1 MSADLHAPQLQ
12 LRQIGVD
19 NHALA
24 WGANC
29 GPAALAGALGLHLAD
44 VRAAVSTGPTFKGH
58 MTISDMKRALASLG
72 KRPAREWSRPPTS
85 ELEQTRG
92 AMTVACVQWVGPWLG
107 TRGEPA
113 YRHFIA
119 YAHGFFGAV
128 GPGWVCDVNNHAVFD
143 GGMDWAPRP
152 VWEAHVVPLLLPR
165 RRDGSLRG
173 DGTWR
178 IQWMATL

>member
-1 MSADLHAPQLQ
+1 VSADLPAPQLQ

-19 NHALA
+19 EHALA

-29 GPAALAGALGLHLAD
+29 GPAALAGALGLQLAD

-58 MTISDMKRALASLG
+58 MTIGDMKRALGRLC
-72 KRPAREWSRPPTS
+72 KPLAREWSRPPTS
-85 ELEQTRG
+85 QLEQTRG
-92 AMTVACVQWVGPWLG
+92 AMTIACVQWVGPWIG

-113 YRHFIA
+113 YRHFMA
-119 YAHGFFGAV
+119 YAHGYFGPS
-128 GPGWVCDVNNHAVFD
+128 GPGWVCDVNNHVVFD
-143 GGMDWAPRP
+143 GMDWAPRHA
-152 VWEAHVVPLLLPR
+152 WEAHVVPLLLPR

-178 IQWMATL
+178 IQWLAQL